1 LNIVNEGG
9 KAVNT
14 FLDSMKS
21 QPLSLALVVMNC
33 ALLAYLFWSGR
44 EALVERNKYVVE
56 TQQILASCI
65 HADKLESV
73 VKAFRGDD
81 RR

>member
-1 LNIVNEGG
+1 MLKEGG
-9 KAVNT
+9 KALNT
-14 FLDSMKS
+14 FLESLRS
-21 QPLSLALVVMNC
+21 QPLVLALVVMNF

-65 HADKLESV
+65 HADKLEAFI
-73 VKAFRGDD
+73 KAIRGGG
-81 RR
+81 